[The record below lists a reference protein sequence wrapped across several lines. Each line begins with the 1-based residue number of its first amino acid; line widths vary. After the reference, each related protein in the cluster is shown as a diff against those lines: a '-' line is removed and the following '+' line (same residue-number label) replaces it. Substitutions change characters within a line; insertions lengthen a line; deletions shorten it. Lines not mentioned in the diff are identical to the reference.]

1 MSKSAPVAAS
11 KILLTD
17 SPEVIHARIK
27 SALTDSIP
35 GVSWDPINRP
45 GVATLLQI
53 YSGYSGEKVEDI
65 ASRFGG
71 EQGIRNFKESCSEV
85 VSESLRSFRDEYER
99 IRKEDGYLKERE
111 VEGARRAREVAQ
123 GVMREVKALVGTD

>member
-1 MSKSAPVAAS
+1 
-11 KILLTD
+11 
-17 SPEVIHARIK
+17 
-27 SALTDSIP
+27 
-35 GVSWDPINRP
+35 
-45 GVATLLQI
+45 
-53 YSGYSGEKVEDI
+53 VEDI

-71 EQGIRNFKESCSEV
+71 QQGIRNFKESCSEV